1 MEELKMKRTLYFASV
16 AALAAISFSSCS
28 KTEIDTP
35 ESLTHAVSIKAT
47 NVQTRTSIVEG
58 EDEADFLWS
67 ADDNTRFVIKE
78 NGVEGQNITL
88 TSTDGYKTATLGAT
102 FANSSATSFVYTAF
116 MAGSKTS
123 GGDPQVPATQQSTAT
138 SYDPAADILV
148 GEPTPEFTEVQT
160 DLRMNFNRPVVINK
174 MTLKGLTP
182 GVTVTDVTI
191 SADKPITGSY
201 NVETETWTGLENS
214 IVVTLNQAADS
225 DGNLVVYF
233 VTMPVEGATLSLQVN
248 TSGPSF
254 SKTFGKTINFAAGK
268 VTVFGVSGMTD
279 NLPKVGV
286 TEIEVPAAGVTRK
299 HLDLDI
305 TNAPLAYWNASVS
318 SITGC
323 VTHAEL
329 KRNTYIMYEI
339 APNTN
344 PAEKTGTIVIKF
356 RRDGWEDVYHTINVT
371 QAAYDSKVKSGSVV
385 FGTDPGCVALNSTGT
400 INDSAGNIWSIN
412 SRAINMG
419 GIYTSEYYY
428 VIGVGTYETTVSWIS
443 FTLTFPTSV
452 NVKNMSISL
461 STSSDDFSKSNLV
474 EFMVNDSYIGS
485 GTVTGYNPV
494 EVESSSTAT
503 GNTLTIKVSNISM
516 TYFHGFYYTYETL

>member
-1 MEELKMKRTLYFASV
+1 MKKTLFFAGM

-28 KTEIDTP
+28 KTEVDTP
-35 ESLTHAVSIKAT
+35 ESLTHTVSIKAT

-78 NGVEGQNITL
+78 NGVAGQNITL
-88 TSTDGYKTATLGAT
+88 TSTDEYVTATLGAT

-123 GGDPQVPATQQSTAT
+123 GGDPQVPETQESTAT

-148 GEPTPEFTEVQT
+148 AEPTSEFSEVQSE
-160 DLRMNFNRPVVINK
+160 LKMNFNRPVVINK

-191 SADKPITGSY
+191 SADKQITGSY
-201 NVETETWTGLENS
+201 NVETGTWTGIGNS

-233 VTMPVEGATLSLQVN
+233 VTMPVEDATLSLQVN
-248 TSGPSF
+248 TSGPTF

-268 VTVFGVSGMTD
+268 VTVFGVSGMND

-299 HLDLDI
+299 HLTLDI
-305 TNAPLAYWNASVS
+305 TNAGALYWRSAVS
-318 SITGC
+318 SFTGC
-323 VTHAEL
+323 VTRAEL
-329 KRNTYIMYEI
+329 KRGVYIMYDV
-339 APNTN
+339 APNTV
-344 PAEKTGTIVIKF
+344 PVEKTGTIVIRF
-356 RRDGWEDVYHTINVT
+356 WRDGWDDVYYTINVT
-371 QAAYDSKVKSGSVV
+371 QEAYNPKVKTGSAV
-385 FGTDPGCVALNSTGT
+385 FGIDPGCVSLSSGGSVT
-400 INDSAGNIWSIN
+400 DSQGNIWTVKSKLVN
-412 SRAINMG
+412 VG
-419 GIYTSEYYY
+419 GMSTSEY
-428 VIGVGTYETTVSWIS
+428 VSVNGLGTYDTDVSWMS
-443 FTLTFPTSV
+443 FTLTLPTSV
-452 NVKNMSISL
+452 NVKNMSIVITN
-461 STSSDDFSKSNLV
+461 TSGSFDPVV
-474 EFMVNDSYIGS
+474 EFAVNDSNIGS
-485 GTVTGYNPV
+485 GTVPQYDPV

-503 GNTLTIKVSNISM
+503 GTKLTIKVSNIGS